1 MKALPF
7 IAETWTWDWVALA
20 IAAAAVTV
28 LALSRPALP
37 RVVAFGAAL
46 VAFLLALSSPIA
58 GLADGYLFSAHMLQ
72 HLLLVLAV
80 PPLVLLALPPRTGA
94 RPRRLPALAAWG
106 LGVGAM
112 WLWHAPALCDAA
124 ATSGLVH
131 RVQEASLLA
140 MGAGFW
146 WPVLAPD
153 PARRLSPL
161 SSVVYLFSACV
172 ACTVLGIAVA
182 LSPVQVCSV
191 YAHPSD
197 PLGILPVLRGDLGL
211 TVERDQQLGG
221 LLMWVPACV
230 VYLVAILAA
239 LRRFY
244 REAPAAEV
252 T

>member
-1 MKALPF
+1 MTTLLF
-7 IAETWTWDWVALA
+7 LDRIWTWDLIAVA
-20 IAAAAVTV
+20 IASAAVTV
-28 LALSRPALP
+28 FALSRPTLP
-37 RVVAFGAAL
+37 RVVAFGAAV
-46 VAFLLALSSPIA
+46 VAFMLALSSPIA
-58 GLADGYLFSAHMLQ
+58 TLADGYLFSAHMLQ
-72 HLLLVLAV
+72 HLLLVLVV
-80 PPLVLLALPPRTGA
+80 PPLVLLALPARTGA

-112 WLWHAPALCDAA
+112 WLWHAPALCNAA
-124 ATSGLVH
+124 ATNGLVH

-140 MGAGFW
+140 MGVGFW
-146 WPVLAPD
+146 WPVLARD

-161 SSVVYLFSACV
+161 SSVIYLFTACI
-172 ACTVLGIAVA
+172 ACTILGIAVA

-191 YAHPSD
+191 YVHPVD

-230 VYLVAILAA
+230 VYLVAILAS

>member
-1 MKALPF
+1 MTTLKLIWSWDP
-7 IAETWTWDWVALA
+7 IAIA
-20 IAAAAVTV
+20 IAAAAV
-28 LALSRPALP
+28 AAFAASRPDGRRAL
-37 RVVAFGAAL
+37 AFGAAAL
-46 VAFLLALSSPIA
+46 AFMLALCSPIA
-58 GLADGYLFSAHMLQ
+58 TLADGYLFSAHMLQ

-80 PPLVLLALPPRTGA
+80 PPLVLLALPPRIGA
-94 RPRRLPALAAWG
+94 RRRRLPALAAWG

-112 WLWHAPALCDAA
+112 WLWHAPALCNAA

-146 WPVLAPD
+146 WPILAPD
-153 PARRLSPL
+153 AARRLSPL
-161 SSVVYLFSACV
+161 SSVVYLFSGCI

-211 TVERDQQLGG
+211 SVERDQQLGG

-230 VYLVAILAA
+230 VYLVAILAS